1 MTMLDLA
8 RTAAALTLGAAAMY
22 YLDPDKGRRRRAL
35 ARDQA
40 LSAGRRVSDV
50 TRTAGR
56 RAWNRSRGLAAQGR
70 ARIAAETPSDAQLH
84 DRIRSRIGR
93 VVTHPRAIHV
103 QVTDAGARLDGDVLS
118 DELDGLL
125 CAVGATP
132 GVREVDNRLRVHDA
146 PGGVSALQGAG
157 RRIGDEA
164 RHVSALSAIAL
175 AAAPVAILVG
185 VAGRS
190 VRQRANGVAH
200 DD

>member
-1 MTMLDLA
+1 MTKLDLA
-8 RTAAALTLGAAAMY
+8 TAATALLLGAGAMY

-40 LSAGRRVSDV
+40 MSAGRSASELARV
-50 TRTAGR
+50 TGR

-70 ARIAAETPSDAQLH
+70 ARLHPAEAPSDGQLH
-84 DRIRSRIGR
+84 DRIRSRMGR
-93 VVTHPRAIHV
+93 SVSHPRAIHV
-103 QVTDAGARLDGDVLS
+103 QVTDAEARLDGDILS

-125 CAVGATP
+125 SAVAATP

-146 PGGVSALQGAG
+146 PDGVSALQGSG
-157 RRIGDEA
+157 RRIGD
-164 RHVSALSAIAL
+164 VSRPVSMLSTIAL

-185 VAGRS
+185 VASRS
-190 VRQRANGVAH
+190 RSAGNGVAH